1 MTLSHKC
8 RQCVLVLAALQ
19 CHCERWRN
27 GKGLHRQRW
36 RNAAVWQT
44 LAKVVSFQLQ
54 ASLETLETTTLN
66 ENIRSYIPGISGYT
80 GSATL
85 LYYKDD
91 SNNINTTDLL
101 NKLYKTG
108 TTGVSSSDT
117 VELTFR
123 WVDGT
128 DNNDIKLTAYIT
140 SASIGAATGTLLG
153 QRSVSKALVRSL
165 RSRSHERLLRDFRR
179 S

>member
-1 MTLSHKC
+1 MAKVYTG
-8 RQCVLVLAALQ
+8 RDGVLQL
-19 CHCERWRN
+19 
-27 GKGLHRQRW
+27 GGT
-36 RNAAVWQT
+36 T
-44 LAKVVSFQLQ
+44 LAKVVSFQL
-54 ASLETLETTTLN
+54 SSNLETLETTTLN
-66 ENIRSYIPGISGYT
+66 EHIRSYSPGVAGYS

-91 SNNINTTDLL
+91 DGNFNTADIL

-108 TTGVSSSDT
+108 TDGVSSSDT

-140 SASIGAATGTLLG
+140 SASIGAATGDI
-153 QRSVSKALVRSL
+153 VRAEIAFQGTGSL
-165 RSRSHERLLRDFRR
+165 STVTIS
-179 S
+179 

>member
-1 MTLSHKC
+1 MAKVYSG
-8 RQCVLVLAALQ
+8 RDGVMQLA
-19 CHCERWRN
+19 
-27 GKGLHRQRW
+27 GT
-36 RNAAVWQT
+36 T
-44 LAKVVSFQLQ
+44 LAKVVNFSLS
-54 ASLETLETTTLN
+54 ANLETLETTTLS
-66 ENIRSYIPGISGYT
+66 ENIRSYTPGISGYS

-91 SNNINTTDLL
+91 TNAINTTDLL

-128 DNNDIKLTAYIT
+128 DNNDIKLTAYVT
-140 SASIGAATGTLLG
+140 SASIGAATGDIVRAEIAFQGTG
-153 QRSVSKALVRSL
+153 ALSTVTIS
-165 RSRSHERLLRDFRR
+165 
-179 S
+179 

>member
-1 MTLSHKC
+1 M
-8 RQCVLVLAALQ
+8 QLA
-19 CHCERWRN
+19 
-27 GKGLHRQRW
+27 GT
-36 RNAAVWQT
+36 T
-44 LAKVVSFQLQ
+44 LAKVVNFSLS
-54 ASLETLETTTLN
+54 ANLETLETTTLS
-66 ENIRSYIPGISGYT
+66 ENIRSYTPGISGYS

-91 SNNINTTDLL
+91 NNAINTTDLL

-128 DNNDIKLTAYIT
+128 DNNDIKLTAYVT
-140 SASIGAATGTLLG
+140 SASIGAATGDIVRAEIAFQGTG
-153 QRSVSKALVRSL
+153 ALSTVTIS
-165 RSRSHERLLRDFRR
+165 
-179 S
+179 

>member
-1 MTLSHKC
+1 MAKVYTGRDGVMQLS
-8 RQCVLVLAALQ
+8 
-19 CHCERWRN
+19 
-27 GKGLHRQRW
+27 GT
-36 RNAAVWQT
+36 T

-54 ASLETLETTTLN
+54 ANLETLETTTLN
-66 ENIRSYIPGISGYT
+66 ENIRSYTPGISGYT

-101 NKLYKTG
+101 SKLYKTG

-140 SASIGAATGTLLG
+140 SASIGAATGDIV
-153 QRSVSKALVRSL
+153 RAEVSFQGTGALSTVTIS
-165 RSRSHERLLRDFRR
+165 
-179 S
+179 

>member
-1 MTLSHKC
+1 MAKVYTGRDGVMQLS
-8 RQCVLVLAALQ
+8 
-19 CHCERWRN
+19 
-27 GKGLHRQRW
+27 GT
-36 RNAAVWQT
+36 T

-54 ASLETLETTTLN
+54 ANLETLETTTLN
-66 ENIRSYIPGISGYT
+66 ENIRSYTPGISGYT

-85 LYYKDD
+85 LYYKDN
-91 SNNINTTDLL
+91 SNKINTTDLL

-123 WVDGT
+123 WVDGA

-140 SASIGAATGTLLG
+140 SASIGAATGDIV
-153 QRSVSKALVRSL
+153 RAEVSFQGTGALSTVTIS
-165 RSRSHERLLRDFRR
+165 
-179 S
+179 

>member
-1 MTLSHKC
+1 MAKVYTG
-8 RQCVLVLAALQ
+8 RDGVMQLA
-19 CHCERWRN
+19 
-27 GKGLHRQRW
+27 GT
-36 RNAAVWQT
+36 T
-44 LAKVVSFQLQ
+44 LAKVVSFSLQ
-54 ASLETLETTTLN
+54 ANLETLETTTLN
-66 ENIRSYIPGISGYT
+66 ENIRSYTPGISGYT

-123 WVDGT
+123 WVDGV

-140 SASIGAATGTLLG
+140 NASIGASTGDIVRAEISFQGTG
-153 QRSVSKALVRSL
+153 ALSTVTIS
-165 RSRSHERLLRDFRR
+165 
-179 S
+179 

>member
-1 MTLSHKC
+1 MAKVYTG
-8 RQCVLVLAALQ
+8 RDGVMQLA
-19 CHCERWRN
+19 
-27 GKGLHRQRW
+27 GT
-36 RNAAVWQT
+36 T
-44 LAKVVSFQLQ
+44 LAKVVNFSLS
-54 ASLETLETTTLN
+54 ASLETLETTTLS
-66 ENIRSYIPGISGYT
+66 ESIRSYTPGISGYS

-91 SNNINTTDLL
+91 SNNINTSDLL

-140 SASIGAATGTLLG
+140 SANIGASTGEIVRAEIAFQGTGAL
-153 QRSVSKALVRSL
+153 STVSI
-165 RSRSHERLLRDFRR
+165 
-179 S
+179 

>member
-1 MTLSHKC
+1 MAKVYTGRDGVMQL
-8 RQCVLVLAALQ
+8 
-19 CHCERWRN
+19 
-27 GKGLHRQRW
+27 GGT
-36 RNAAVWQT
+36 T
-44 LAKVVSFQLQ
+44 LAKVVNFQL
-54 ASLETLETTTLN
+54 SSNLETLETTTLN
-66 ENIRSYIPGISGYT
+66 EHIRSYSPGVAGYS

-91 SNNINTTDLL
+91 DDNFNTTNIL

-108 TTGVSSSDT
+108 TDGVSSSDT

-140 SASIGAATGTLLG
+140 SASIGAATGDIVRAEIAFQGTGAL
-153 QRSVSKALVRSL
+153 STVSIS
-165 RSRSHERLLRDFRR
+165 
-179 S
+179 

>member
-1 MTLSHKC
+1 MAKVYTGRDGAMQLS
-8 RQCVLVLAALQ
+8 
-19 CHCERWRN
+19 
-27 GKGLHRQRW
+27 GT
-36 RNAAVWQT
+36 T

-54 ASLETLETTTLN
+54 ANLETLETTTLN
-66 ENIRSYIPGISGYT
+66 ENIRSYTPGISGYT

-140 SASIGAATGTLLG
+140 SASIGAATGDIV
-153 QRSVSKALVRSL
+153 RAEVSFQGTGALSTVTIS
-165 RSRSHERLLRDFRR
+165 
-179 S
+179 

>member
-1 MTLSHKC
+1 MAKVYSG
-8 RQCVLVLAALQ
+8 RDGVMQLA
-19 CHCERWRN
+19 
-27 GKGLHRQRW
+27 GT
-36 RNAAVWQT
+36 T
-44 LAKVVSFQLQ
+44 LAKVVNFSLS
-54 ASLETLETTTLN
+54 ANLETLETTTLS
-66 ENIRSYIPGISGYT
+66 ENIRSYTPGISGYS

-91 SNNINTTDLL
+91 NGDINTTDLL

-128 DNNDIKLTAYIT
+128 DNNDIKLTAYVT
-140 SASIGAATGTLLG
+140 SASIGAATGDIVRAEIAFQGTG
-153 QRSVSKALVRSL
+153 ALSTVTIS
-165 RSRSHERLLRDFRR
+165 
-179 S
+179 